1 MISANII
8 AEQNLKMGPKL
19 KAWNPVKFTPLP
31 VTIITT
37 VVYVALFVVLI
48 VTHIVVPPA
57 PSDPGKGIDIGEAWR
72 DLQEI
77 SNGFHPYNSRR
88 NDYVRNWLLGRI
100 QAILDSNGVTYS
112 NEPHN
117 ELHRGDVADSQVV
130 IFNDMMSNVTLSS
143 EGKKNGSGRSSQPG
157 MSVYFEGTN
166 IIVYIRGSED
176 NSGDWWNDSHGKYDG
191 LGGVLLNAHYDSV
204 STGYGATDDGVGVVT
219 VLQLIKYFT
228 TSGHEPKR
236 GIVALLNNG
245 EEDFLN
251 GARAFTQHPA
261 STFVHTFLNL
271 EGAGAGG
278 RATLFRS
285 TDVEITRFYQRSQ
298 YPFGTVLS
306 GDAFS
311 RGLIRSQ
318 TDYVVFNEILGLRGL
333 DVAFMEPRARY
344 HTEQD
349 DARHTSVNSLWHML
363 SASLATVQG
372 LTADTSSTFNS
383 QTVGRAKVNNEG
395 GSEAVWFD
403 LFGRSFAV
411 FRLRTLFVLSILLL
425 VVTPILLIAI
435 LVALHMFDKL
445 YLFSGSKHHHHPEGD
460 DTVAL
465 YGWRGFFRYP
475 VIVIVASGTVVG
487 LAFLVTKVNPYI
499 IYSSQYAVWSMM
511 LSAWLFVAWFG
522 FRAIDFVRPTALH
535 RAYSFLWM
543 YIGGWMALVVATVF
557 EQSKK
562 LAGVYFIV
570 FYFCGIFL
578 ATLISFA
585 ELFALPRKSEYA
597 EIAERYYNRST
608 VSPRSGS
615 ISSSRLLA
623 PSREEHVQESAD
635 QEEADDEEPTESTSL
650 MRGGR
655 HPTFANYTGT
665 GQGRE
670 PDDHDDAVDGQDP
683 SSAFGDEQ
691 RWSASMPTWIWL
703 LQFILLAPFIVI
715 LVGQIGLLLTS
726 ATHQTGADGNSV
738 LLVYI
743 AIAILSTLILLP
755 LAPFLHRF
763 TYHVPTFLLLV
774 LIGTLIYNLV
784 AFPFSNNNRLK
795 FRFVQTIDLESGI
808 NEVTLSGI
816 RHPYLKDTIKN
827 VPSAA
832 GQDLNCA
839 KDPNGPLGKC
849 SWIGLPPRVIG
860 NTHPDLPPEVGYRDW
875 LSFNVA
881 RIEGQNEARFH
892 IVGRNTR
899 ACKITFDSPIS
910 DFSVDGAGHESR
922 FQSVP
927 DGGSSEVRLWSRTW
941 EKPWDVNIKWEN
953 HDGEGGLN
961 GKVVCLWSDVNE
973 TGVIPAFEE
982 IKRFTPDWVAIT
994 KLRDGLVEGSKP
1006 FMI

>member
-1 MISANII
+1 
-8 AEQNLKMGPKL
+8 MGPKL

-31 VTIITT
+31 VTVITT
-37 VVYVALFVVLI
+37 VVYVALFVALL
-48 VTHIVVPPA
+48 VTHLVVPSA
-57 PSDPGKGIDIGEAWR
+57 PSNPGKGIDLVEAWR

-88 NDYVRNWLLGRI
+88 NDDVRNWLLGRI
-100 QAILDSNGVTYS
+100 EAILDSNGVNHS
-112 NEPHN
+112 NDPYN
-117 ELHRGDVADSQVV
+117 ELQRGGAAASQVV
-130 IFNDMMSNVTLSS
+130 IFNDMISNVTCSLEGTKDSS
-143 EGKKNGSGRSSQPG
+143 GPSSQPG

-176 NSGDWWNDSHGKYDG
+176 NNGDWWNKPPESYDG
-191 LGGVLLNAHYDSV
+191 LGGVLVNAHYDSV

-228 TSGHEPKR
+228 TSGHKPKR

-251 GARAFTQHPA
+251 GARAFTQNPT
-261 STFVHTFLNL
+261 STFAHTFLNL

-285 TDVEITRFYQRSQ
+285 TDLDITRFYQRSQ

-318 TDYVVFNEILGLRGL
+318 TDYIVFNELLGLRGL

-363 SASLATVQG
+363 SASLATIQG
-372 LTADTSSTFNS
+372 LTADTSSTFNA
-383 QTVGRAKVNNEG
+383 QTVGKAKVNSG
-395 GSEAVWFD
+395 KGSGAVWFD
-403 LFGRSFAV
+403 LFGRGFAV
-411 FRLRTLFVLSILLL
+411 FRLRTLFALSISLL
-425 VVTPILLIAI
+425 VVTPILLVVV

-465 YGWRGFFRYP
+465 HGWRGFFRYP
-475 VIVIVASGTVVG
+475 VIFIVASGTVVG
-487 LAFLVTKVNPYI
+487 LAFLVRKVNPYI
-499 IYSSQYAVWSMM
+499 VYSSQYAVWSMM

-557 EQSKK
+557 EQSQK

-597 EIAERYYNRST
+597 EIAERYQNRSI

-615 ISSSRLLA
+615 ISSNRLLA
-623 PSREEHVQESAD
+623 PSREEHGQESAD
-635 QEEADDEEPTESTSL
+635 REEIGDDEPTESTYLIRSN
-650 MRGGR
+650 R
-655 HPTFANYTGT
+655 HPTFANYTGSRQD
-665 GQGRE
+665 GE
-670 PDDHDDAVDGQDP
+670 PNDHDDAVDGHDP
-683 SSAFGDEQ
+683 SSVFGNEQ
-691 RWSASMPTWIWL
+691 GWSASMPTWIWL
-703 LQFILLAPFIVI
+703 LQFIVLAPFVVI
-715 LVGQIGLLLTS
+715 IVGQIGLLLTS

-755 LAPFLHRF
+755 LAPFLHRL

-784 AFPFSNNNRLK
+784 AFPFSSNNRLK
-795 FRFVQTIDLESGI
+795 LRFIQTIDLESGI

-816 RHPYLKDTIKN
+816 GDPFLKDTIKN

-832 GQDLNCA
+832 GQDWNCA
-839 KDPNGPLGKC
+839 KDPEGTLAKC
-849 SWIGLPPRVIG
+849 SWNGLPPRVLG
-860 NTHPDLPPEVGYRDW
+860 NAHPNLPPEFGYTDW
-875 LSFNVA
+875 LCFNVT
-881 RIEGQNEARFH
+881 RTEGKNEARFH
-892 IVGRNTR
+892 VVGRNTR

-910 DFSVDGAGHESR
+910 DLSVDGAGHDSR
-922 FQSVP
+922 FQVVP
-927 DGGSSEVRLWSRTW
+927 EGGSKEVRLWSRTW

-953 HDGEGGLN
+953 HDGGGGMD
-961 GKVVCLWSDVNE
+961 GKVVCLWSDANE

-982 IKRFTPDWVAIT
+982 INRFAPDWVTIT
-994 KLRDGLVEGSKP
+994 TLRDGLVEGSKP